1 MNRVKIRKGESM
13 KVICNGNDLADALNK
28 VSKALPIKRT
38 IPILDGIKICAVG
51 DSLIV
56 TATDI
61 DFTITK
67 EIKADIQMEGEVLV
81 NGKIINEFAKKLTSV
96 NQVMLSDINESSLAI
111 IYDDSVFSI
120 KLMNLTEY
128 PPIQNIDYDVN
139 FKIKQKNLKELIN
152 KTIFAAATEELR
164 PILKGCLIEIVED
177 NIKCVALDGYRLA
190 IAAKKLN
197 QKEINYNAVVPAK
210 ILSEIARLLDDEE
223 NAKVKIN
230 KNKIEIDLKHTKI
243 ISSLMSGNFISYEAT
258 IPKTSE
264 TQIVVNKKMIEESI
278 ERASIMSKFEKTNLI
293 KIEVKDEK
301 ILITSNSEMG
311 DAKEVISVKSSGK
324 DVIVGFNAKYL
335 SDCLKAIN
343 DDFIEIDIKNPT
355 SPCIIK
361 PIEGEEYLYLIVPV
375 RAR

>member
-1 MNRVKIRKGESM
+1 M
-13 KVICNGNDLADALNK
+13 KVICNGTDLADALNK

-61 DFTITK
+61 DFAITK

-96 NQVMLSDINESSLAI
+96 NQVTLSDINESALAI
-111 IYDDSVFSI
+111 MYDDSVFSI

-139 FKIKQKNLKELIN
+139 FKIKQKDLKELIN

-258 IPKTSE
+258 IPKSSE

-293 KIEVKDEK
+293 KIEAKDEK

-335 SDCLKAIN
+335 SECLKAIN
-343 DDFIEIDIKNPT
+343 DEFIEIDIKNPT